1 MSEVVVN
8 QRRWVAG
15 RPVDVVATWGPL
27 HRGGG
32 DPTWRMRA
40 GTLWRGVRTPG
51 GPVTLAVSVNRD
63 QEAVSAR
70 AWGTSDGVEWTLD
83 ALPDML
89 GARDHLEG
97 FDASHPLLRQALK
110 AHPGWRVPRTG
121 LVMESLVPAII
132 EQKVTGQEAFA
143 GFRQL
148 VLHWG
153 TVAPGPGADLGL
165 RVQPDVAAM
174 RAIPSWEWL
183 ELGISPNR
191 ADTIAGVL
199 SRAARLAETA
209 DLELPQARRRLM
221 AVPGIG
227 VWTAAETAQ
236 RALGDADAVSFGDY
250 HVAKNIGWALTGREV
265 DDQGLVEVL
274 APYAP
279 HRYRV
284 QRLLALAGLQRPRH
298 GARMSPR
305 GHIPIRRSRR

>member
-1 MSEVVVN
+1 
-8 QRRWVAG
+8 
-15 RPVDVVATWGPL
+15 
-27 HRGGG
+27 
-32 DPTWRMRA
+32 
-40 GTLWRGVRTPG
+40 
-51 GPVTLAVSVNRD
+51 
-63 QEAVSAR
+63 
-70 AWGTSDGVEWTLD
+70 
-83 ALPDML
+83 
-89 GARDHLEG
+89 
-97 FDASHPLLRQALK
+97 
-110 AHPGWRVPRTG
+110 
-121 LVMESLVPAII
+121 
-132 EQKVTGQEAFA
+132 
-143 GFRQL
+143 
-148 VLHWG
+148 
-153 TVAPGPGADLGL
+153 
-165 RVQPDVAAM
+165 M

-183 ELGISPNR
+183 QLGISPTR

-209 DLELPQARRRLM
+209 DLALPQARRRLM